1 MPAVMSDGGM
11 MMAVAAA
18 NESET
23 NEQYAN

>member
-18 NESET
+18 NET

>member
-11 MMAVAAA
+11 MTAVAAA
-18 NESET
+18 NET